1 GPGGSSPH
9 PSPPPSPP
17 PNGVPLPSPAAPPG
31 APLHRYDPWAAPGSP
46 HTPPMPPAAGSAPP
60 YTGAP
65 TDPAEGEPARPV
77 RRRLRLLT
85 GALLLALVSGGVG
98 GLVGAELERSGGPVQ
113 VRLPQVAEGER
124 TTDPGTIAGIAET
137 ALPGVVTLY
146 VRGNGNAG
154 TGTGFVLDDRGHI
167 LTNAHV
173 VGPAGGSGRIQ
184 VTFNSGDTV
193 DAVQVGADSGYDLA
207 VVRVDGVSGLSP
219 LPLGD
224 SDGVRVGDA
233 VVAIGSPFDL
243 DGTVTAGIISAV
255 NRPITAG
262 GDGDGTDVSYVNA
275 LQTDAAINP
284 GNSGGPLVDTGG
296 RVIGINSAIRTP
308 ELGFGPDGESRGGS
322 VGLGFAIPV
331 NQAHRVAEELINTG
345 RATHPVIGVMVDMG
359 FDGIG
364 ARVASRS
371 DDPAVVPGGPGDLA
385 GLEEGDIITAV
396 DGERVRSGDELIVRV
411 RSHRPG
417 DVLEITVERGGG
429 ELVFPVTLGAAGG
442 D

>member
-1 GPGGSSPH
+1 
-9 PSPPPSPP
+9 
-17 PNGVPLPSPAAPPG
+17 
-31 APLHRYDPWAAPGSP
+31 
-46 HTPPMPPAAGSAPP
+46 M
-60 YTGAP
+60 
-65 TDPAEGEPARPV
+65 
-77 RRRLRLLT
+77 RLVT
-85 GALLLALVSGGVG
+85 GALVLALVSGGVG
-98 GLVGAELERSGGPVQ
+98 GAVGVHLERSGGPVQ

-146 VRGNGNAG
+146 VRGGGSAG

-173 VGPAGGSGRIQ
+173 VGPAGGSGRIR

-193 DAVQVGADSGYDLA
+193 DAVLVGADSGYDLA
-207 VVRVDGVSGLSP
+207 VVRVDGVAGLSP

-224 SDGVRVGDA
+224 SDAVRVGDA

-308 ELGFGPDGESRGGS
+308 ELGVGPDGGSRGGS

-359 FDGIG
+359 FDGVG

-385 GLEEGDIITAV
+385 GLEEGDVITAV

-417 DVLEITVERGGG
+417 DVLELTVERGDG
-429 ELVFPVTLGAAGG
+429 ELVLPVTLGTAGG
-442 D
+442 